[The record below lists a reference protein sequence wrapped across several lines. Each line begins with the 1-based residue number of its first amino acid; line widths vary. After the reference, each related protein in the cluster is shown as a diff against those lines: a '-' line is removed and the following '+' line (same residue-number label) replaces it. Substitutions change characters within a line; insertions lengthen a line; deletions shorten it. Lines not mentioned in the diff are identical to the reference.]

1 LFFGPLGPWYTGHW
15 AEGFAWLAMIVI
27 VALATGGVGIV
38 LAPIVWIGMII
49 HAIAAKPLAEITR
62 PKIN

>member
-1 LFFGPLGPWYTGHW
+1 MFRVVFAPLGPWYTGHW
-15 AEGFAWLAMIVI
+15 AAGFAWLAIIVI

-49 HAIAAKPLAEITR
+49 HAIVAKPLA
-62 PKIN
+62 